1 MINSYPIPDLEEEIA
16 GDISGTSKCPVLHN
30 VTGGERGNSLI
41 FHTKI
46 EEGYY
51 ECVRYRRYKSNIMR
65 MSVRCQ
71 RHKREMYKLPC
82 AWTGIVE
89 FVGTDF
95 DNRDMQLNVANWR
108 MVECNNGVAHTCE
121 KKIFQVFIFIKKY
134 SKSLFS

>member
-89 FVGTDF
+89 FVGTDY
-95 DNRDMQLNVANWR
+95 DNRDQINRVSILINNIPGLNF
-108 MVECNNGVAHTCE
+108 H
-121 KKIFQVFIFIKKY
+121 KKKY
-134 SKSLFS
+134 SKSQFS